1 MNSAFVTGGTKERGV
16 VAEVDA
22 GENRE
27 EDCERQAL
35 KHITAVIERCSLF
48 YFSLLNFLYNRC
60 LCFLVLYC
68 LCAGT
73 APGSNEVCLL
83 IYEPL

>member
-1 MNSAFVTGGTKERGV
+1 MNGAFVTGGTQERGV

-35 KHITAVIERCSLF
+35 KLITAVTERCSLF
-48 YFSLLNFLYNRC
+48 YFSLLNFS
-60 LCFLVLYC
+60 V
-68 LCAGT
+68 
-73 APGSNEVCLL
+73 
-83 IYEPL
+83 